1 MASSNENSPDKHYG
15 VYTPPR
21 FLELPE
27 YTEASNKRQLKE
39 REDERIYR
47 AKLRQKIVALSKNEE
62 VKKVATVVDLVS
74 DDDDDDIAHD
84 PEIRAMWKRGE
95 HTCVMFDAPCA
106 VCEKDDEED
115 DDGEVRVMTE
125 EEVQNEQIREWVLDH
140 VDD

>member
-47 AKLRQKIVALSKNEE
+47 AKLRQTIVALSKNEE

-95 HTCVMFDAPCA
+95 HTCEMFDAPCA
-106 VCEKDDEED
+106 VCVKEKDKHEFSWNFQFIGHEICRFLRAR
-115 DDGEVRVMTE
+115 GWE
-125 EEVQNEQIREWVLDH
+125 IRR
-140 VDD
+140 